1 MPVSAKQEPL
11 VQQQWQQQGVRM
23 PPAIS
28 APRLPQATC
37 FDRLHACWRSLHVS
51 CTHRCT
57 VQLCREKG
65 SDMLLGGVSLEYD
78 PTAGPTKFMVGCEQ
92 GERNAIAGS

>member
-1 MPVSAKQEPL
+1 